1 MAQYFEVKEY
11 TPAPGMEWNGPS
23 YPGDGVYLASTGI
36 MFVRAGVVWN
46 IPNDCLPLLTAGP
59 SASADLG
66 LDVHRL
72 VDQFLDRIAP
82 RRT

>member
-1 MAQYFEVKEY
+1 MSRYFEVKDY
-11 TPAPGMEWNGPS
+11 TPPGGQEWSGPD
-23 YPGDGVYLASTGI
+23 YPGDGVYLTNSGI

-59 SASADLG
+59 SASADPG